1 MLLIKTLNNN
11 FYIYIKM
18 STVSMEDYLK
28 QLKPNRDGTY
38 TLPVENFTT
47 LLSRYGAMKKEIKEC
62 VEIKRECEI
71 LKQNKEHVQSQYFDI
86 QEIKIVL
93 DRVRQENDELKIR
106 LQKALDLATRASDE
120 LQSVRA
126 KHKLS

>member
-1 MLLIKTLNNN
+1 
-11 FYIYIKM
+11 M